1 MKKAFSKPVSLM
13 GLPFAYCPGCGHGVV
28 HRLIAQAIDD
38 LGIAGKVIGVTSI
51 GCSVR
56 MWQHFNFDMCQAA
69 HGRAPAVATGLRRAL
84 PPDCVIFTYQGNGDF
99 VAIGMAEAIHAAAR
113 GERFTVFFVN
123 NGVYGSTG
131 GQLAPTTLVGQT
143 TTSTPQGRSV
153 ANEGYPIKVCELFSS
168 LDGTSYIARVGVY
181 DAPTVVR
188 AARATR
194 KALELQMK
202 GEGFNLVE
210 FLSPCPTNLHLDP
223 VEAALW
229 VKEKVASYFPLGEFK
244 G

>member
-1 MKKAFSKPVSLM
+1 
-13 GLPFAYCPGCGHGVV
+13 
-28 HRLIAQAIDD
+28 
-38 LGIAGKVIGVTSI
+38 
-51 GCSVR
+51 

-153 ANEGYPIKVCELFSS
+153 ANEGYPIKVCELFSG